1 MSENGGP
8 CTSFWEGTETE
19 TAAADNLQTDGYPKD
34 NRIKAMLKVDI
45 TKHLENYHKRAYWS
59 KHFKVHTSL
68 HFQGQLLICH
78 NGHNRNWDGKKINS
92 WGTYDGESGRPRA
105 VVNMTKWDDFS
116 SRFRQTA
123 LAEFNYNVTAD
134 LYNEEVRDFTIS

>member
-45 TKHLENYHKRAYWS
+45 TKHLENYHKKCIGVNILKFTRHCIFRDSYSSAIMDTTGIGMGKRLIPGAHMMES
-59 KHFKVHTSL
+59 
-68 HFQGQLLICH
+68 QGDHEL
-78 NGHNRNWDGKKINS
+78 
-92 WGTYDGESGRPRA
+92 
-105 VVNMTKWDDFS
+105 
-116 SRFRQTA
+116 
-123 LAEFNYNVTAD
+123 
-134 LYNEEVRDFTIS
+134 